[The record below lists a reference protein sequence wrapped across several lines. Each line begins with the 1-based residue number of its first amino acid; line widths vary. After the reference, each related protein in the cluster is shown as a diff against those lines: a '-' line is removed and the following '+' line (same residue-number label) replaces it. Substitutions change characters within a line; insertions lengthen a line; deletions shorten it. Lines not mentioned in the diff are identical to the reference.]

1 MFSLTKRTKTAAPP
15 TKPPSFDGL
24 SLELMVDVL
33 AHLQKPQTSTATLT
47 PSKLMRPHG
56 NYTVVKK
63 PLATMFVSKK
73 WSAATQKYL
82 QDEILRVFTGECRHT
97 LPKAL
102 ETSFCRAYAMNLI
115 STVAAWVAREAP
127 HITEQTRNHCVY
139 LGPERLKEVVYQ
151 VRLRCLD
158 SEHGRVIAVA
168 LGRVVPHP
176 PLTTLQRLQHVAG
189 SWLRLA
195 QRAAKG
201 VEAFVYGERAQD
213 VLARALPALPALP
226 APEPN
231 LLFGRTEHVS
241 VPPATGKSPEETTTA
256 QNALQGE
263 VYHALWRLH
272 EDIV

>member
-1 MFSLTKRTKTAAPP
+1 MLSLTKRTKTSPS
-15 TKPPSFDGL
+15 KPSRAPSFDGL

-33 AHLQKPQTSTATLT
+33 AHLQKPQLSTATLT
-47 PSKLMRPHG
+47 PAKLTRPHG

-73 WSAATQKYL
+73 WAAATQKYL

-102 ETSFCRAYAMNLI
+102 AASCCRAYSLNLI

-127 HITEQTRNHCVY
+127 HISEQTRSHCVY
-139 LGPERLKEVVYQ
+139 LGPGRLKELVYQ
-151 VRLRCLD
+151 VRLGYLD
-158 SEHGRVIAVA
+158 SEHGREIAVT
-168 LGRVVPHP
+168 LGRVVPRP
-176 PLTTLQRLQHVAG
+176 PPTVIQRLLRAAG
-189 SWLRLA
+189 SWLFNFYNT
-195 QRAAKG
+195 G
-201 VEAFVYGERAQD
+201 
-213 VLARALPALPALP
+213 

-231 LLFGRTEHVS
+231 LLFGRTELVP
-241 VPPATGKSPEETTTA
+241 VPPASGSTPEETTAA
-256 QNALQGE
+256 QNLLQGE